1 MKRFL
6 SIVSCLFLCAL
17 STYGQQPFFFSQYV
31 YDATTLNPAYAGSQ
45 EALSLTAQYRL
56 QWQGVEGAPGFQSF
70 SAHTPVASHKLGLGL
85 RLTNDQ
91 IGGYSQQTISPI
103 FAYRIR
109 LSAHRF
115 IAAGLQ
121 AGLIRQKAVYDKLH
135 LRDPDDPAFSSQPTV
150 YTASFG
156 SGIFY
161 GSKRFYAGFSVPD
174 LFPDLGSALQHQS
187 YRYAIRTY
195 IAHAGWVL
203 DVHPEIK
210 IKPNFLLAVP
220 EQGSVYADVNALLL
234 LREVLWLGASYRLQQ
249 GVALLTQLQLNP
261 QLAIGYSYDLPLKS
275 AVHYGA
281 PSHELSVQYRF
292 YFVKTGVPSPRYF

>member
-1 MKRFL
+1 M
-6 SIVSCLFLCAL
+6 SA
-17 STYGQQPFFFSQYV
+17 YGQQPFFFSQYI
-31 YDATTLNPAYAGSQ
+31 YDVTSLNPAYAGSQ

-56 QWQGVEGAPGFQSF
+56 QWQGVEGAPAFQSF
-70 SAHTPVASHKLGLGL
+70 SAHAPVASQNIGLGL

-109 LSAHRF
+109 LSGKRF

-121 AGLIRQKAVYDKLH
+121 AGLNRQKVIYDKLH
-135 LRDPDDPAFSSQPTV
+135 LRDPDDPAFESLPAV

-156 SGIFY
+156 TGVFY
-161 GSKRFYAGFSVPD
+161 GSRHFYAGFSVPD
-174 LFPDLGSALQHQS
+174 LFPEMSSRLQKGAHRS
-187 YRYAIRTY
+187 SVRTY
-195 IAHAGWVL
+195 IGQAGWVL

-210 IKPNFLLAVP
+210 IKPNFMVAVP
-220 EQGSVYADVNALLL
+220 EQGSIYADINALML
-234 LREVLWLGASYRLQQ
+234 LRDVLWMGASYRFRQ

-261 QLAIGYSYDLPLKS
+261 QLAVGYSYDLPLKS
-275 AVHYGA
+275 GIYCGA

-292 YFVKTGVPSPRYF
+292 YFVRTGIPSPRYF

>member
-1 MKRFL
+1 MKRIFYIISSLLLCTL
-6 SIVSCLFLCAL
+6 SS
-17 STYGQQPFFFSQYV
+17 YGQQPFFFSQYI

-45 EALSLTAQYRL
+45 EALSLIAQYRL
-56 QWQGVEGAPGFQSF
+56 QWQGVEGAPGFQSI
-70 SAHTPVASHKLGLGL
+70 SAHSPIASHKIGLGL

-103 FAYRIR
+103 FAYRIK
-109 LSAHRF
+109 LSTHRF

-121 AGLIRQKAVYDKLH
+121 VGLIRQRAVYDKLH
-135 LRDPDDPAFSSQPTV
+135 LRDPDDPVFNPQPTL

-161 GSKRFYAGFSVPD
+161 GSKRFFAGFSVPNI
-174 LFPDLGSALQHQS
+174 FPDLGDMLQDQRNS
-187 YRYAIRTY
+187 SAIRTY
-195 IAHAGWVL
+195 VAHAGWIL

-210 IKPNFLLAVP
+210 LKPNFLLAAP
-220 EQGSVYADVNALLL
+220 EQGSMYADINALLL
-234 LREVLWLGASYRLQQ
+234 LREVLWLGASYRFRQ
-249 GVALLTQLQLNP
+249 GVALLAQLQLNS

-275 AVHYGA
+275 GLYYGA

-292 YFVKTGVPSPRYF
+292 YFVKTGIPSPRYF